1 MFVYVQVCALTN
13 GVHCFRLL
21 YEGAFIFFG
30 LVDASKIR
38 VLVHT
43 DRFGLYMR
51 NYSLF
56 NRDEYYYQQYINDTK
71 RI

>member
-1 MFVYVQVCALTN
+1 LM
-13 GVHCFRLL
+13 
-21 YEGAFIFFG
+21 
-30 LVDASKIR
+30 ASKN
-38 VLVHT
+38 T
-43 DRFGLYMR
+43 STRFGLYVR

>member
-13 GVHCFRLL
+13 GVKYLQLL
-21 YEGAFIFFG
+21 YEGAFIFSW
-30 LVDASKIR
+30 LMASKN
-38 VLVHT
+38 T
-43 DRFGLYMR
+43 STRFGLYVR